1 MEFRNARIIERV
13 QRRLRRKNE
22 THNDDV
28 CGVGSTYVRGA
39 GLRHL
44 RDALKSM
51 AENST

>member
-28 CGVGSTYVRGA
+28 CGVGSTMSAVLVFAIYAMR
-39 GLRHL
+39 
-44 RDALKSM
+44 
-51 AENST
+51 